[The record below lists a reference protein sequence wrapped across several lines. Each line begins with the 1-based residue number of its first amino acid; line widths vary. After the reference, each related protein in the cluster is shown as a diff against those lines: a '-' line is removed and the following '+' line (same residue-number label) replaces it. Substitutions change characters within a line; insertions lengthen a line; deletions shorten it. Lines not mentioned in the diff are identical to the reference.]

1 MDGSSNDFNWVDQ
14 RLAGAAVAGGVRH
27 RRDTT
32 PDMPL
37 EVSAFMPL
45 VALLLALLLGG
56 SVCGAAACRR
66 RRRRRRRQDLEAAA
80 SVVLEIKLALATQ
93 SDSCSLPGV
102 TPGWLASG

>member
-1 MDGSSNDFNWVDQ
+1 MGGSSNDFNRVDQ
-14 RLAGAAVAGGVRH
+14 RLAGAAMASGVRH

-37 EVSAFMPL
+37 EVSAFVPL
-45 VALLLALLLGG
+45 AALLLALLLGG
-56 SVCGAAACRR
+56 GVCGPAACR
-66 RRRRRRRQDLEAAA
+66 RRRRRRRQDLEATA

-102 TPGWLASG
+102 TPG